1 MITITKRAAA
11 QISESL
17 NQDDANSDLP
27 LRLAAKVTDDGSYH
41 YGLGFDEVRDGD
53 EQVESEGIRIV
64 VAEES
69 KDLLNDCV
77 LDFVEIT
84 EGDNQFIFLN
94 PNDPNYV
101 PPTDGDIAAVPP
113 KHGDR

>member
-1 MITITKRAAA
+1 MITITKRAAD
-11 QISESL
+11 QINESRQ
-17 NQDDANSDLP
+17 QDDNTANLP
-27 LRLAAKVTDDGSYH
+27 LRLAAKVSDDGSYH

-53 EQVESEGIRIV
+53 ENVESEGINIV

-69 KDLLNDCV
+69 KDLLKGCV

-84 EGDNQFIFLN
+84 EGDKQFIFLN

-101 PPTDGDIAAVPP
+101 PPTDGDIALVPP
-113 KHGDR
+113 KHGDA

>member
-1 MITITKRAAA
+1 MITITKRAAD
-11 QISESL
+11 QINESRES
-17 NQDDANSDLP
+17 DDNGELA
-27 LRLAAKVTDDGSYH
+27 LRLAAKVTDDGSYQ

-53 EQVESEGIRIV
+53 QQIESEGIQLV

-69 KDLLNDCV
+69 QDLLKGCV

-84 EGDNQFIFLN
+84 SGDKQFIFLN

-101 PPTDGDIAAVPP
+101 PPTDGDLAAVPP
-113 KHGDR
+113 RHGSN